1 MKYSRIPDIV
11 SYGDGVS
18 VGVVFMCRD
27 NAETNR
33 KCVESYVNN
42 LSNSIGKI
50 QYVLCYGSDKIDI
63 ALDSVPVEAQDK
75 VWIREYSGDS
85 QVESFCRSISTLFYD
100 VPVVMFVDCLT
111 ILSNKFD
118 LAQILSE
125 LNENR
130 DAIAFL
136 YTPGDTCKS
145 RIVKN
150 EDLQLVFDSEA
161 DDSILQENDVFLFH
175 RSIIKSDKLAYEEND
190 TISSFL
196 KRLSGYSGRPKN
208 TVVSIHTA
216 TAPTT
221 LSSGQHIVSDHPFFR
236 IITPTY
242 NSSSRLVRLFKSLAK
257 QTFTDFV
264 WVVVDDAST
273 DNTYDTMVNMAFDNP
288 WIVYRR
294 NQNRTYAGGAR
305 NTALEISKELNST
318 YTMYID
324 ADDVVPDK
332 EALDKLHNFILEKN
346 CPDLI
351 CLKATSAGKI
361 LKYACETF
369 NDVARGRL
377 EPWCKCHKSE
387 LSVPFVPNRRKWND
401 VIWNYRLLDNV
412 DTFAMFDRPVVDYS
426 VDWRESAIH
435 GSREVLHAPET
446 EASVYYL
453 AGDLLSESFM
463 KQEVRDAAMGWF
475 NRKLGWIQRRIKAM
489 KNKGPAKAASKEKA
503 GVTGKSFFVSSP
515 QPTIHRIG

>member
-18 VGVVFMCRD
+18 VGVVFMCGD

-33 KCVESYVNN
+33 KCVESYVSN
-42 LSNSIGKI
+42 LGNSVGQI
-50 QYVLCYGSDKIDI
+50 QYVLCYGSEKIDI
-63 ALDSVPVEAQDK
+63 AIDSVPVDVQDK
-75 VWIREYSGDS
+75 VWPREYSGDS
-85 QVESFCRSISTLFYD
+85 LVESFCRSISTLFYD

-111 ILSNKFD
+111 ILSNKLD

-136 YTPGDTCKS
+136 DTPGDTGKA

-150 EDLQLVFDSEA
+150 EDLQLVFDSW
-161 DDSILQENDVFLFH
+161 DVGGMPQNNDVFLFH
-175 RSIIKSDKLAYEEND
+175 RDIIKSDKLAYEEND

-196 KRLSGYSGRPKN
+196 KRLSGYMDGPKN
-208 TVVSIHTA
+208 TVVSIHTN

-221 LSSGQHIVSDHPFFR
+221 WSGGKHIVSDNPFFR
-236 IITPTY
+236 IITPAY
-242 NSSSRLVRLFKSLAK
+242 NSSSRLVRLFKSLAN

-264 WVVVDDAST
+264 WVVADDAST
-273 DNTYDTMVNMAFDNP
+273 DNTYDTMVNMAFANP

-305 NTALEISKELNST
+305 NTALEISKELNAA
-318 YTMYID
+318 YTMYVD

-332 EALDKLHNFILEKN
+332 EVLGKLHDFILEKN
-346 CPDLI
+346 NPDLI

-361 LKYACETF
+361 IKYACDTF
-369 NDVARGRL
+369 KDVTRGRL

-401 VIWNYRLLDNV
+401 VVWNYRLLDNV
-412 DTFAMFDRPVVDYS
+412 DTFAMFDMPVVDYS

-435 GSREVLHAPET
+435 GSSEVLHAPET
-446 EASVYYL
+446 EASIYYL
-453 AGDLLSESFM
+453 EGDLLSEPFR
-463 KQEVRDAAMGWF
+463 KQEVKDAAMGWF
-475 NRKLGWIQRRIKAM
+475 NGKLGWIQKHVKDM
-489 KNKGPAKAASKEKA
+489 KNKKP
-503 GVTGKSFFVSSP
+503 
-515 QPTIHRIG
+515 